1 MTNIKANIK
10 PVIFC
15 LLSTIVSVY
24 CIYQLILA
32 IFTGESEHLHITGN
46 AIMNALIDTVSTF
59 NERLQAK
66 YLIGV
71 GLLALLFELLFSDSL
86 HEFFSRLPLGS
97 RKKYD
102 YFEACDLQHKKGK
115 LMRLFKHS
123 VWAIAPALII
133 GFYIVIYL
141 AFYSFFP
148 DKLDLCVKW
157 GLPIITIL
165 TLAAL
170 GAIGYSV
177 FKFGGLWGTLIRL
190 PLILTSNLC
199 LCTLIG
205 VIIISFGFIIAFL
218 LAFVLSIIVLVP
230 ATLKIIRYM

>member
-1 MTNIKANIK
+1 MTYIKGNIK

-15 LLSTIVSVY
+15 LLSTAVSAY
-24 CIYQLILA
+24 CLYELILA
-32 IFTGESEHLHITGN
+32 ILSGESEHLHITGI
-46 AIMNALIDTVSTF
+46 APMNALIDTVSAF
-59 NERLQAK
+59 NERLQATH
-66 YLIGV
+66 LIGI

-102 YFEACDLQHKKGK
+102 YFAVYEQKQKSSWLA
-115 LMRLFKHS
+115 RTFKHS

-133 GFYIVIYL
+133 GFYIVVYL
-141 AFYSFFP
+141 AFYSFFS
-148 DKLDLCVKW
+148 DELDLCVKW
-157 GLPIITIL
+157 GVPVTALL

-170 GAIGYSV
+170 IAIGYSV

-205 VIIISFGFIIAFL
+205 VLIITFGFVIAFL
-218 LAFVLSIIVLVP
+218 LSFVLGIIVLVP
-230 ATLKIIRYM
+230 ITFKIMRYM